1 MLRHD
6 REDRL
11 PSDDH
16 QMIGDNVVGALGH
29 AGPRV
34 VLASLFLVATV
45 ISQFGGGS
53 PLGG

>member
-1 MLRHD
+1 MFRHD

-11 PSDDH
+11 SSDDH

-34 VLASLFLVATV
+34 VLAGLFLVATV
-45 ISQFGGGS
+45 ISQLGGGS
-53 PLGG
+53 SQGG